1 MYANIKCHVCY
12 QHYLRHPYE
21 DELAVIEAESFSGQ
35 ILMSKLTCMTEKE
48 PEQEIK
54 NKGDE
59 FCWKKTMKIFLAFL
73 SAPLAPKTLFPFPFK
88 RLPRRLFYTEKMR
101 NTSGH

>member
-1 MYANIKCHVCY
+1 MYANIKCHICY

-21 DELAVIEAESFSGQ
+21 DELAVIEAESFSHQ

-48 PEQEIK
+48 PGREIK

-59 FCWKKTMKIFLAFL
+59 FCWKKTMKIL
-73 SAPLAPKTLFPFPFK
+73 
-88 RLPRRLFYTEKMR
+88 YGENEKC
-101 NTSGH
+101 